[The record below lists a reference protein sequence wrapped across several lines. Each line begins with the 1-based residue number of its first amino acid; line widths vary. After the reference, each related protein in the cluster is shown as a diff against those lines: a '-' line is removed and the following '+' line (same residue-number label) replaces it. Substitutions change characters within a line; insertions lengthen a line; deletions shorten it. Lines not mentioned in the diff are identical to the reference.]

1 MNSLNTNQPP
11 DLAWLLTG
19 PAEQYFTAYPIRL
32 ITLRVLLEGLGICLP
47 EYARRK
53 VGGRPPHRAAKGC
66 DVAAAFDR
74 DNPSYRA
81 HALAPRKPNATQD
94 RIAQLEAE
102 TNPSLRDRIA
112 ALKATQA
119 PQSAAS
125 ADDIDPLAFLSLD

>member
-1 MNSLNTNQPP
+1 MNTLDTNQPP
-11 DLAWLLTG
+11 DLAWLLTA
-19 PAEQYFTAYPIRL
+19 PAERYFTAYPIRL

-81 HALAPRKPNATQD
+81 PELAPRKPNASQD

-102 TNPSLRDRIA
+102 ASPSLGDRIA
-112 ALKATQA
+112 ALKATEA
-119 PQSAAS
+119 PQSATS
-125 ADDIDPLAFLSLD
+125 AERIDPLAFLSPD